1 MTWDELLKRLSKIT
15 QSIEDYM
22 FLFVS
27 EGIDE
32 KEVDKDDNN
41 IEELVEL
48 IRIIK
53 GWGINDE

>member
-41 IEELVEL
+41 VEELEEL
-48 IRIIK
+48 IKGIK
-53 GWGINDE
+53 EDG